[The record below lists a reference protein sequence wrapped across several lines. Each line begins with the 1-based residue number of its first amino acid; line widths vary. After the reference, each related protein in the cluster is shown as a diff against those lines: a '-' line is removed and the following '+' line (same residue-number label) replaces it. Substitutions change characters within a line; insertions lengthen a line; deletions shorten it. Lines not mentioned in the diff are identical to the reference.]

1 MLRRDQWDSLISGMS
16 LTRVC
21 IEINFLNIQIIGSQ
35 LCLWISIFRPQIQIT
50 LSFSSSI
57 VVKTEASSKKCRLRS
72 NQGNK
77 IRELKFIQCTIKV
90 SFQGQ
95 SNPQKYKNPNKI
107 TSFFVNYIYLKCLL
121 HTVLPL
127 NIDQPEGLF
136 QKSNILWHAQHSQW
150 VQNSIFPNGK
160 FIFPYSFLV
169 KNT

>member
-35 LCLWISIFRPQIQIT
+35 LCLWISIFPPQIQIT

-57 VVKTEASSKKCRLRS
+57 VVKTEASSKKCRLS